1 MMVVCFLQLDGVLHP
16 AGSFVASTGAA
27 QLTTVGAEPFQ
38 WSWQL
43 ASIVEHCDIEFVIF
57 SSLLQSMS
65 LQKLRE
71 QTPLWMRP
79 RIVGAC
85 EGLEEADG
93 RERLHHCKD
102 LWTVVDIYVRAHGF
116 KHWIAVDHT
125 DNGWPDDVE
134 TRQRLVLCNAETGL
148 RDQKA
153 LSNFTDAVLRENR
166 LAGDHFSASFEMT
179 LHDDFTVAV
188 QESWRL
194 DFWLPNSDDASPPRV
209 RFLDEQAGHPL
220 HSWALVERGSDA
232 LASFAVRA
240 LCAARFGT
248 LASATCWQPHYRWNR
263 LSFAVESVGP
273 LPIGIA
279 WLRLVIELRAEE
291 FRMTYRLEDGC
302 LESDWYSLTEDD
314 SAPLALLTRAVTKA
328 VGAER
333 RLPC

>member
-1 MMVVCFLQLDGVLHP
+1 MTVVCFLQLDGALHRS
-16 AGSFVASTGAA
+16 GSFVATGKVH
-27 QLTTVGAEPFQ
+27 LTTPSTEPFQ
-38 WSWQL
+38 WSRQL
-43 ASIVEHCDIEFVIF
+43 ATIMEHRDIEFVICS
-57 SSLLQSMS
+57 SSLQTMS
-65 LQKLRE
+65 LQQLRK
-71 QTPLWMRP
+71 QAPPWMRA

-85 EGLEEADG
+85 GPFAELDELE
-93 RERLHHCKD
+93 RVHHYTD
-102 LWTVVDIYVRAHGF
+102 LCTVVDIYVRAHGI
-116 KHWIAVDHT
+116 KHWFVVDHT

-179 LHDDFTVAV
+179 LHDDCTVAV
-188 QESWRL
+188 QESWQL
-194 DFWLPNSDDASPPRV
+194 DFWLPNSDDASPLRV

-220 HSWALVERGSDA
+220 HSWALVERGGDA

-279 WLRLVIELRAEE
+279 WLNIVIELRAEE

-314 SAPLALLTRAVTKA
+314 LAPLALLTRAVTKA